1 MYGILNLPYRM
12 EQLDNQIAGSLEF
25 DLPPEFADF
34 FWTRRYGYAELG
46 LEVSALA
53 TKLRKHAGLPIAEV
67 REGEWNR
74 DQCMLEQMKKIT
86 EARAAYEARCV
97 ASLSSAPVDAGRRDT
112 ADTAIRG

>member
-1 MYGILNLPYRM
+1 M
-12 EQLDNQIAGSLEF
+12 EQLGNQIAGSLEF

-53 TKLRKHAGLPIAEV
+53 MKLRKHAGLPIAEV

-74 DQCMLEQMKKIT
+74 DQCMQEQMEKIT
-86 EARAAYEARCV
+86 SARAAYEARCAALL
-97 ASLSSAPVDAGRRDT
+97 ASPPVSAG
-112 ADTAIRG
+112 